1 MNRNFKYYFFVGLFS
16 IIPMAATI
24 WLINWILN
32 IFVGP
37 GQSIINNILPNFNW
51 ITPIKP
57 YVTWL
62 IGFIL
67 TILFVLLSGYIIS
80 SVFGRYLF
88 SKLESIILK
97 IPIVN
102 TLYQTIKGITESISS
117 TNKQAFSKV
126 VLIEYPK
133 EGIWTIAL
141 VTGDSKNKEGT
152 KFYHLYLPTTPN
164 PTSGFMLYIPVD
176 NVIETDMT
184 SEEAIKIII
193 SGGSMSPDTN
203 EINQIK

>member
-32 IFVGP
+32 TFVGP
-37 GQSIINNILPNFNW
+37 GQSIIDNILPNFNW

-67 TILFVLLSGYIIS
+67 TILFVLFSGYIIS

-102 TLYQTIKGITESISS
+102 TLYQSIKGITESISS

-152 KFYHLYLPTTPN
+152 KFYHLYLPTTPI

-193 SGGSMSPDTN
+193 SGGSMSPDIN
-203 EINQIK
+203 EINKR

>member
-1 MNRNFKYYFFVGLFS
+1 MNNKARYYFFVGLFS

-37 GQSIINNILPNFNW
+37 GQSIISGVLPDFYW
-51 ITPIKP
+51 FVPIKP
-57 YVTWL
+57 YVSWVV
-62 IGFIL
+62 GFVL
-67 TILFVLLSGYIIS
+67 TILFVLICGYVIS

-88 SKLESIILK
+88 AKLEGLISQ

-102 TLYQTIKGITESISS
+102 TLYQTIKGVTESISN
-117 TNKQAFSKV
+117 TNKQAFTKV

-133 EGIWTIAL
+133 DGIWTIAL
-141 VTGDSKNKEGT
+141 VTGESKNKEGK

-176 NVIETDMT
+176 NAIETDMS

-193 SGGSMSPDTN
+193 SGGSISPEEN
-203 EINQIK
+203 EITTK

>member
-1 MNRNFKYYFFVGLFS
+1 MNKNFKYYFFVGLFS
-16 IIPMAATI
+16 ILPMAATI

-37 GQSIINNILPNFNW
+37 GQSIINNILPDFNW
-51 ITPIKP
+51 IAPIKP

-88 SKLESIILK
+88 SKLESIILQ

-102 TLYQTIKGITESISS
+102 SLYQTIKGITESISS

-141 VTGDSKNKEGT
+141 VTGDSKNKAGI

-176 NVIETDMT
+176 KVIETDMT

-193 SGGSMSPDTN
+193 SGGSMSPDVN
-203 EINQIK
+203 DINQVS

>member
-16 IIPMAATI
+16 IIPMAATM

-51 ITPIKP
+51 VTPIKP
-57 YVTWL
+57 YVSWL
-62 IGFIL
+62 VGFIL

-88 SKLESIILK
+88 SKLEGIILK

-176 NVIETDMT
+176 KVIETDMT

-193 SGGSMSPDTN
+193 SGGSMSP